1 MSHFVVA
8 LVGGVPEGGSRGLLL
23 VRHHTEQLLN
33 LEAVGTLQRGK
44 HLKTSPPGIRERWS
58 RVILAAATY
67 AT

>member
-33 LEAVGTLQRGK
+33 LEAVDTLQRGK
-44 HLKTSPPGIRERWS
+44 HLKTSSPGIRERWS